1 MCLNFGVQVK
11 AKLGPLPD
19 ERFKLSKIGTRR
31 VYHDCHIYNYYS
43 VPYEYVGREVEINL
57 TDSLLRVS
65 CDGKDIAIH
74 NRIKGKGNFST
85 VDATHYPKYKKVA
98 ETEYREVYRV
108 KMTAIGPYAEKL
120 FFLIVKN
127 NSQYWGSPIKGILS
141 LKKKI
146 SR

>member
-1 MCLNFGVQVK
+1 MTAIYIV
-11 AKLGPLPD
+11 D
-19 ERFKLSKIGTRR
+19 
-31 VYHDCHIYNYYS
+31 YNYYS

-57 TDSLLRVS
+57 TDSLLRIS

-85 VDATHYPKYKKVA
+85 VDAHYPKYKKVA

-108 KMTAIGPYAEKL
+108 KMAAIGPYAEKL
-120 FFLIVKN
+120 FSLIVEN